1 MQVVDFL
8 KTPTSLTD
16 SRYIPLIDFM
26 EMSTNEDRD
35 HLIHKLKLISETY
48 GIEFDNVKVRG
59 ELLDVVKLLRIND
72 SKIARRM
79 ATFLFND
86 RDAEFFMQYVY
97 RFRKYLKT
105 VVIAPHYLEVVL
117 EGEIRVGNKTGNIRR
132 MYIVGVND
140 YKDMLFVN
148 EVNTY
153 VGKYDLYYDSNG
165 IAYKYADDSDF
176 REAFGYDVDVLT
188 PRITLGVDGDDF
200 MKSFRVSGE
209 IVFEVIRTDIDYYV
223 ESLFKDHVRRYIAYL
238 VSDFIA
244 RLLLDNGF
252 SVPSSPEFAGVVPN
266 TVRLFIPGAVTR
278 NTNLEKVI
286 MAFKR
291 MLEGYFTVEMTDSGI
306 IRASTDDFSV
316 IIDLNVDYR
325 YGEPRGDL
333 VVDVSM
339 PNDTDAE
346 NRRYYVDIMS
356 DIKKNVRELMNSEQT
371 HVVHMGNHL
380 IRLENAVPINFTY
393 EPKVKPVFYPPLSL
407 TVHQAMEYIV
417 TPKTKIV
424 IEHVEHGNREITF
437 DDTYVLHIRTTN
449 VANDYIEKRNVLAL
463 RRLITQYT

>member
-1 MQVVDFL
+1 MQVVNFL

-26 EMSTNEDRD
+26 ELSTNEDRD
-35 HLIHKLKLISETY
+35 LLIHKLKFISETY
-48 GIEFDNVKVRG
+48 EIELDNVKVRK
-59 ELLDVVKLLRIND
+59 ELLDVLKLLRIND
-72 SKIARRM
+72 SKIARRI
-79 ATFLFND
+79 ATSLFND
-86 RDAEFFMQYVY
+86 RDAELFMQYVY
-97 RFRKYLKT
+97 RFRKYLKA
-105 VVIAPHYLEVVL
+105 VVVAPHYLEVVL
-117 EGEIRVGNKTGNIRR
+117 EGEIKVGNRTGNIER

-140 YKDMLFVN
+140 YKDTLFVN

-176 REAFGYDVDVLT
+176 REAFGYDIDVLE
-188 PRITLGVDGDDF
+188 PRITLGVDGDNF

-209 IVFEVIRTDIDYYV
+209 IIFEVIRADIDYYV
-223 ESLFKDHVRRYIAYL
+223 ERLFKDHVRRYIAYL

-244 RLLLDNGF
+244 RILLDNGF
-252 SVPSSPEFAGVVPN
+252 SVPSSPEFAGTVPN
-266 TVRLFIPGAVTR
+266 TVRLFIPGAITR
-278 NTNLEKVI
+278 NTNFEKVI

-291 MLEGYFTVEMTDSGI
+291 MLESYFTVEMTDSGI
-306 IRASTDDFSV
+306 IRALTDDFNV
-316 IIDLNVDYR
+316 IIDLNGDYR

-339 PNDTDAE
+339 PDDPDTV
-346 NRRYYVDIMS
+346 RKYYVEIMS
-356 DIKKNVRELMNSEQT
+356 DIKKNVRELMSSEQT
-371 HVVHMGNHL
+371 HVVHVGNHL
-380 IRLENAVPINFTY
+380 IRLENALPINFTY
-393 EPKVKPVFYPPLSL
+393 APSIRPVLYPPINL
-407 TVHQAMEYIV
+407 TVYQPMEYIV

-424 IEHVEHGNREITF
+424 IEHIEHGVRELSF

-449 VANDYIEKRNVLAL
+449 VSNDYIEKRNVLAL

>member
-1 MQVVDFL
+1 
-8 KTPTSLTD
+8 
-16 SRYIPLIDFM
+16 M
-26 EMSTNEDRD
+26 ELSTNEDRD
-35 HLIHKLKLISETY
+35 RLIHELKLISD
-48 GIEFDNVKVRG
+48 GIELDNVKVRR
-59 ELLDVVKLLRIND
+59 ELLDVMRLLRIND

-79 ATFLFND
+79 ATSLFND
-86 RDAEFFMQYVY
+86 RDAEFFIQYVY

-117 EGEIRVGNKTGNIRR
+117 EGEIRVGGRTGNIRR

-140 YKDMLFVN
+140 YKDTLFVN

-188 PRITLGVDGDDF
+188 PRITLGVDGDNF

-209 IVFEVIRTDIDYYV
+209 VVFEVVRADIDYYV
-223 ESLFKDHVRRYIAYL
+223 ERLFKDHVRRYIAYL

-252 SVPSSPEFAGVVPN
+252 SIPSSPEFAGIVPN
-266 TVRLFIPGAVTR
+266 TVRLFVPGAVTR
-278 NTNLEKVI
+278 NTNLEKVK

-291 MLEGYFTVEMTDSGI
+291 MLEDYFTTVEMKDGGI
-306 IRASTDDFSV
+306 IRASTDDFDV

-333 VVDVSM
+333 VIDISM
-339 PNDTDAE
+339 PFDPDAE
-346 NRRYYVDIMS
+346 NRKYYVEIMS
-356 DIKKNVRELMNSEQT
+356 DIKKNVRELMSSEQT
-371 HVVHMGNHL
+371 HVVHVGNHL
-380 IRLENAVPINFTY
+380 IRLENALPINFTY
-393 EPKVKPVFYPPLSL
+393 EPKIKPVFYPPISI
-407 TVHQAMEYIV
+407 TVFNPMEFIV

-424 IEHVEHGNREITF
+424 IEHVEHGAREITF
-437 DDTYVLHIRTTN
+437 DDTYVLRIRTTN

-463 RRLITQYT
+463 RRLMTQYT